1 MLTKVGA
8 AMGHRDSLCR
18 LSGTIELVD
27 ALVGV
32 KHKGKRG
39 RGAEGTPPLSLH
51 VKISIKRQGLSR

>member
-39 RGAEGTPPLSLH
+39 RGAEGTP
-51 VKISIKRQGLSR
+51 RYRCM